1 MHLPF
6 GVWVM
11 DARPITQPR
20 ATSPQRPARPL
31 KLPGAESSLLVSA
44 VLLLGAIGMFLLDA
58 GSSLLFFVVAYVFVG
73 AGLQMLTTPINT
85 WGVNSLDN
93 ALVQHATAV
102 TNTMNQVGGSLGTA
116 LIMSFSAMGMA
127 SASQFG
133 GVEQLAA
140 GYRFSFGAVLA
151 LAIVVCVLV
160 VLCVRNRKSDKEP
173 VQESHSTVDAEG
185 VRHSLV
191 EAMDTEPLS
200 IAASA
205 HMAEAARMLAASGAG
220 GAIVTG
226 EDGSVQGFLSNG
238 DVLKFFADEMST
250 VSGGSFMV
258 LRELDDENV
267 YDRARRLADISVGQM
282 ATRQV
287 VCVGTDVSFEEA
299 CRILAEKRLKELP
312 VVEDGKLV
320 GALHRSDLLR
330 VIAIVLE
337 EAER

>member
-185 VRHSLV
+185 VATPSLRRWTQSRCPSPPPPTWPKPPGCSLHP
-191 EAMDTEPLS
+191 AP
-200 IAASA
+200 AAPS
-205 HMAEAARMLAASGAG
+205 S
-220 GAIVTG
+220 
-226 EDGSVQGFLSNG
+226 
-238 DVLKFFADEMST
+238 
-250 VSGGSFMV
+250 
-258 LRELDDENV
+258 
-267 YDRARRLADISVGQM
+267 RAR
-282 ATRQV
+282 
-287 VCVGTDVSFEEA
+287 TD
-299 CRILAEKRLKELP
+299 
-312 VVEDGKLV
+312 
-320 GALHRSDLLR
+320 RSR
-330 VIAIVLE
+330 AFFPTVMC
-337 EAER
+337 